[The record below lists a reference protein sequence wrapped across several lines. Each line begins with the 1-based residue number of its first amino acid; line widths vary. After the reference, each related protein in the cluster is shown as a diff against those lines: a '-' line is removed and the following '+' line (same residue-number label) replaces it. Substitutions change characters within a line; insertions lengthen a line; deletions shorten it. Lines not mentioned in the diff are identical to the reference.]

1 MRAAFILVVTG
12 IGFVDREDGRVVPVE
27 RDGHIRAL
35 LTGRGRGMVGDAR
48 SLKQHVAHPCER
60 PTILRIHV
68 ADMPVIVEQRLP
80 TAFHRMLRP
89 GLRII
94 RILVGQAKPIGDSAG
109 RSLQTLQPLRPVGP
123 THLRNQCDAQA
134 QAGHLA
140 LRLVGR
146 VRSTR
151 REVEHAPVIDAIVD
165 HANVQTQLRTDRHIL
180 RRVRNDTVRRVVR
193 HRPRL
198 HGRMEPVPVGRSQHF
213 DREGDAGRAG
223 ADGRTVRRGGEQTV
237 CSEHLPVTL
246 LRDLRRIAGRLV
258 NPVHLVGRERDLV
271 GRIRQF
277 EPEADAGL
285 TIVGHRIVRR
295 KRVIVIV
302 GHRIVGAD
310 DVVGFVLVVA
320 AFVVFVERGGAG
332 RPTGEFEFRHGGA
345 VRVEHVVDGHV
356 GRGLTHV
363 CLRRRIVG
371 LVVCIGSGLI
381 VGAVVGGRF
390 GHVAAHGCLRIG
402 FGLELSGCVQ
412 GRIVR
417 ICGGRRQHAS
427 AEQCRGRQYERGDFS

>member
-1 MRAAFILVVTG
+1 
-12 IGFVDREDGRVVPVE
+12 
-27 RDGHIRAL
+27 
-35 LTGRGRGMVGDAR
+35 
-48 SLKQHVAHPCER
+48 
-60 PTILRIHV
+60 
-68 ADMPVIVEQRLP
+68 MPVIVEQRLP

-94 RILVGQAKPIGDSAG
+94 RILVGQAKPIGDPAG
-109 RSLQTLQPLRPVGP
+109 RSLQPLQPLRPVGP
-123 THLRNQCDAQA
+123 THLRDQCDAQT

-140 LRLVGR
+140 LRPVGR
-146 VRSTR
+146 VRRTR
-151 REVEHAPVIDAIVD
+151 GEVEHAPVHVAVVD
-165 HANVQTQLRTDRHIL
+165 HAHVQAEFRADGHIL
-180 RRVRNDTVRRVVR
+180 RRVLCPFVRARVRRVRGVPCG
-193 HRPRL
+193 PRL
-198 HGRMEPVPVGRSQHF
+198 DGRMEPVAVGRALDG
-213 DREGDAGRAG
+213 DRQADGTGAGVHGRRLAGRLQQAVAG
-223 ADGRTVRRGGEQTV
+223 V
-237 CSEHLPVTL
+237 H
-246 LRDLRRIAGRLV
+246 LRDGPVDGFRGEFRLVAGRLV

-310 DVVGFVLVVA
+310 NRIVVVLVVA

-417 ICGGRRQHAS
+417 ICGRRRQHAS